1 MHWLLRCT
9 HRAPLPVRVP
19 DDGWNG
25 GREKD
30 ASGKSGPHAPW
41 VPSTRFPDGMKAVAD
56 HIHGLGLKLGLYT
69 ARAVRTCGSRSGSCK
84 NEVVDAQRLAN
95 WTVDYLKDDSC
106 GGCRTGPTDEPHA
119 DYAAMQSAI
128 DSVDRE
134 IVLTTEGHPDV
145 TKMYN
150 NGCCG
155 NVRRIGTD
163 LSPQFWA
170 VMSLVDHAA
179 GLWKFAHNGS
189 LGVNGSTS
197 GFWNGIEIMGIG
209 VDWQNGKHVPGWGDF
224 VAERGALDA
233 AQARTH
239 YSLWG
244 IMKSHLLLGN
254 DLTRVGNETLKILLQ
269 PEVLEINQDPWGKQ
283 ARRIDAQPAANTSLL
298 VGGAGKS
305 SPGAQTGEKT
315 VFFSHYHI

>member
-1 MHWLLRCT
+1 M
-9 HRAPLPVRVP
+9 P